1 MTYNNSSTPEST
13 EQNTLVTT
21 EVSKEIGQM
30 VLNAPINLEKTLSQ
44 AVLHQHDKLSPT
56 KKALQGFGGNL
67 VKGVLQL
74 SEDMAEKAVEISSDV
89 AKSATDLGQGA
100 VNSATEFGQG
110 AIKSA
115 VGFSQGV
122 VKSTSK
128 LGQEATKSALSQEP
142 IREALLIAGSNT
154 NASQA
159 AKEATVEAHLKQVNS
174 SNAKKFV
181 AMLREKFP
189 AKTSEEI
196 AQQVV
201 VFQTLRITGNSVA
214 ISLIPGKLAESMGF
228 DQAALTLT
236 QAETIYQIAEAYAF
250 DLVSPERRVE
260 ALAIFDR
267 AFRSFRK
274 MKMSMNLG
282 AVPTLPIVGGLL
294 SAIPFLGGLLN
305 VGSDAFL
312 ISLIGDTACQ
322 LYKAIVE
329 EKVAGEALNT
339 FKQETQAQYKKKLW

>member
-1 MTYNNSSTPEST
+1 MIYNNSSASEST
-13 EQNTLVTT
+13 EQNTLVNT
-21 EVSKEIGQM
+21 ELSKEIRQM
-30 VLNAPINLEKTLSQ
+30 IVNASINSEKTLSQ
-44 AVLHQHDKLSPT
+44 AVPPQHDKLSPT

-67 VKGVLQL
+67 FKGVWQL
-74 SEDMAEKAVEISSDV
+74 GEEMAEKAGEVSSDV

-110 AIKSA
+110 AIQS
-115 VGFSQGV
+115 VSEFSQGV

-128 LGQEATKSALSQEP
+128 LGKEVTKSALSQEP

-159 AKEATVEAHLKQVNS
+159 AKEATVEAHLKQVNP

-181 AMLREKFP
+181 AMLKEKFP
-189 AKTSEEI
+189 AKTSDEI

-201 VFQTLRITGNSVA
+201 VFQTLRMTRNSAA

-228 DQAALTLT
+228 DQATLALT

-250 DLVSPERRVE
+250 DLGNPERGVE

-267 AFRSFRK
+267 AFRSVRQ

-282 AVPTLPIVGGLL
+282 VVPTLPIVGGIL
-294 SAIPFLGGLLN
+294 SAIPFLGGVLN

-322 LYKAIVE
+322 LYKAVVE
-329 EKVAGEALNT
+329 EKVTGEALNT
-339 FKQETQAQYKKKLW
+339 FKQETQAQYKKSLW